1 MFFKKT
7 VLKNFAKFTAK
18 HLCGSTGLNE
28 VAVQKQS
35 SSGVLK
41 KGVLRNFAE
50 FTGKHLN
57 HKKFFEISKNTFF
70 TEHLWWLLLAVL
82 QLATLLNKETQVQG
96 LYPGALNRGID

>member
-57 HKKFFEISKNTFF
+57 HKFFEISKNTFF

-82 QLATLLNKETQVQG
+82 QLALLNKETQVQG